1 MDPRRIAAVAAALW
15 AGLIVGIGL
24 IAAPA
29 AFAVLQRS
37 VAGAVVARI
46 FTHEAYVGLAF
57 SALLLWAVRRVARGD
72 AAHGHGSQFS
82 LSFALVLAALF
93 CTVFGHFGL
102 QPMMVAARAGEGA
115 LSFAALH
122 GISAALFGLKGIV
135 LAALAWRLTR
145 PPA

>member
-1 MDPRRIAAVAAALW
+1 MDARRLAAVAAALW
-15 AGLIVGIGL
+15 AGLILGIGL

-37 VAGAVVARI
+37 VAGAVAGRM
-46 FTHEAYVGLAF
+46 FSHEAYVGLAF
-57 SALLLWAVRRVARGD
+57 SALLLWAVRRVSRAD
-72 AAHGHGSQFS
+72 AAAGRGSQFS
-82 LSFALVLAALF
+82 LSLVLVLVALF

-102 QPMMVAARAGEGA
+102 QPMMAAARAGEGA

-122 GISAALFGLKGIV
+122 GISAALFGLKGLV
-135 LAALAWRLTR
+135 LAALAWRLGK